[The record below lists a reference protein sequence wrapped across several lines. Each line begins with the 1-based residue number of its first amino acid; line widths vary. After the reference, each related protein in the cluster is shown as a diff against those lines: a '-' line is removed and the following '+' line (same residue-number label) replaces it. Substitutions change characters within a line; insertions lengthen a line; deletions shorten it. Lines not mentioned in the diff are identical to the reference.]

1 MADGESQDIAALRA
15 EVQKLV
21 ERYHEYIVARDEG
34 RAVEA
39 LNAAGAAAR
48 DLLVARVESDEAP
61 NKMTDNDH
69 AVWNLVTSA
78 SIEYSHGNQ
87 QLGDWFT
94 ESARRRA
101 LQPYLDPPGV

>member
-21 ERYHEYIVARDEG
+21 ERYHEYIVARDED
-34 RAVEA
+34 RAVDA
-39 LNAAGAAAR
+39 LNAAAAAAR
-48 DLLVARVESDEAP
+48 DLLVARVESDEPP

-69 AVWNLVTSA
+69 AVWRLVSTA
-78 SIEYSHGNQ
+78 SDEYFHGNQ
-87 QLGDWFT
+87 KLGDWFA

-101 LQPYLDPPGV
+101 LQPYLELPVA